1 VGTMGYMLI
10 GIAFIVLEVIAAVKT
25 RTGHA

>member
-1 VGTMGYMLI
+1 MGYMLI